1 MLKEK
6 KCILANH
13 SWCSVMFFIWLASW
27 LMFFLELYKQEEKEK
42 IHLKNALYIREEVSL
57 VWLVL
62 SWWIVEL

>member
-1 MLKEK
+1 
-6 KCILANH
+6 
-13 SWCSVMFFIWLASW
+13 MFFIWLACW
-27 LMFFLELYKQEEKEK
+27 ALFFLELYKQEEKEK